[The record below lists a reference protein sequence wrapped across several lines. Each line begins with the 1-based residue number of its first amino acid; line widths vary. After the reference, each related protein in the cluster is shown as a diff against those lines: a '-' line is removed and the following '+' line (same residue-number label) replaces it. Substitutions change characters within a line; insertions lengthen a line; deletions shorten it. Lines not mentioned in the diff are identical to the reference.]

1 MSKINETAVVKRQY
15 KKSDRLNTRISIHD
29 KYSTNK
35 LGFGN
40 WTFFKLQVI
49 CGFENIRAWLW
60 HGSYVE
66 KQRRTNCP
74 LLKACA
80 DRLFRSDDTRSK
92 KTASESTAM
101 LNTPLQTFKISR
113 IATKPLTL

>member
-40 WTFFKLQVI
+40 WIFSNYKSFADLKILELGCGTGAMWKSKGEQIAI
-49 CGFENIRAWLW
+49 C
-60 HGSYVE
+60 S
-66 KQRRTNCP
+66 
-74 LLKACA
+74 
-80 DRLFRSDDTRSK
+80 RLVLTDFSEAMVQEAK
-92 KTASESTAM
+92 KASESTAT